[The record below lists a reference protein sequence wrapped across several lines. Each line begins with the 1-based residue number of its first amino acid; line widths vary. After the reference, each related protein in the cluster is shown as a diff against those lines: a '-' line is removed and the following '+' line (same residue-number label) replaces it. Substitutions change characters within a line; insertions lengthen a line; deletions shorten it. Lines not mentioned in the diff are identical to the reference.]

1 MSGDRLCGVL
11 ALVLV
16 LVCTGKALAQKADAG
31 RQNVVLVMTDGL
43 RWQEVFR
50 GADASLLSDKR
61 YFDGRSVKELQTKY
75 LAATPEERRERLMP
89 FLWKTMV
96 PHGQLYGDRDAHSDA
111 FVTNGFD
118 FSYPG
123 YSETLTGHGDPRI
136 NSNDNIMNP
145 NVTVLEWLNKQPGL
159 QGQVAAFGA
168 WGTIAGI
175 VNAQRCGFTVD
186 AGYDPL
192 MMSPMTPRLALLNSL
207 KAETPRVWDD
217 EPFDAPVFYTA
228 MEYVKAKK
236 PRVLFLSLGETDEW
250 AHQGNYGEY
259 LNAAHRVDAYLQQL
273 WTALQAMPEYRG
285 KTTLIFVP
293 DHGRG
298 SGPDDWTSHGQ
309 KVPDSKY
316 IFIGFMGPE
325 TPALGNRTNIPA
337 VTQSQV
343 AATLA
348 KVLGFDWSAEEPKA
362 GKPVAAAVR

>member
-1 MSGDRLCGVL
+1 MSSVRFCVVLTL
-11 ALVLV
+11 ALIL
-16 LVCTGKALAQKADAG
+16 TGGASAQAQKANAS
-31 RQNVVLVMTDGL
+31 RENVVLVMTDGL

-50 GADASLLSDKR
+50 GADASLLTDKR
-61 YFDGRSVKELQTKY
+61 YFNGRSVKDLQTKY
-75 LAATPEERRERLMP
+75 LAATPEQRRERLMP
-89 FLWKTMV
+89 FLWKDMI
-96 PHGQLYGDRDAHSDA
+96 PHGQMYGDRDAHSDA
-111 FVTNGFD
+111 YVTNGFD

-136 NSNDNIMNP
+136 NSNDNVMNP

-159 QGQVAAFGA
+159 QGQVTAFGA
-168 WGTIAGI
+168 WATIAGI
-175 VNAQRCGFTVD
+175 VNAERCGFPVD

-192 MMSPMTPRLALLNSL
+192 AMSPMTPRLELLNQL

-228 MEYVKAKK
+228 MEYIRAKK
-236 PRVLFLSLGETDEW
+236 PRVVFLSLGETDDW
-250 AHQGNYGEY
+250 AHEGNYGEY
-259 LNAAHRVDAYLQQL
+259 LNAAHRVDDYLRQL
-273 WTALQAMPEYRG
+273 WTALQAMPEYCG

-298 SGPDDWTSHGQ
+298 NGPEDWTSHGQ
-309 KVPDSKY
+309 KVPESKY
-316 IFIGFMGPE
+316 IFMGFRGPQ
-325 TPALGNRTNIPA
+325 TPALGNRENVPA

-348 KVLGFDWSAEEPKA
+348 KFLGLDWDAAEPKA